1 MMNGRMAG
9 HGRGRPVAGEESLSN
24 FSHRRR
30 TVCLTKVFSDGGG
43 WIETPMR
50 NKIKVPLE
58 WRRMRLVS
66 GRSELKVLGLGI
78 GTKWLE
84 PEGRVG

>member
-1 MMNGRMAG
+1 M
-9 HGRGRPVAGEESLSN
+9 
-24 FSHRRR
+24 
-30 TVCLTKVFSDGGG
+30 SDG

-84 PEGRVG
+84 PEGRVGLQEGVVQVHRSRGSGM